1 MADKELPKSG
11 FHGTKHNILPLIKDN
26 KLTSSKERGKIPRY
40 NMSEGD
46 KTYFTPDEGHAWSYA
61 NDELTL
67 NNFKEQPR
75 PVVFPVKVS
84 EGSNVTEDRNTP
96 FFGSLS
102 LTSDG
107 PLDVPSEPEWSPPPQ
122 KYQGTVTQT
131 ALPHINW
138 HQFDMPNWVVYRG
151 DGPVLKGYNGAK
163 DKHMPLMIHRARP
176 LFSSIDAIMKEAHTE
191 LDNRKDRQAI
201 KSREKKLAADKLPP
215 VTEPIKEDPDQL
227 KLF

>member
-11 FHGTKHNILPLIKDN
+11 FHGTKGNILPLITDN
-26 KLTSSKERGKIPRY
+26 KLTSSKERGRKPRY

-46 KTYFTPDEGHAWSYA
+46 KTYFTPDETHAWSYA
-61 NDELTL
+61 NDGLTL
-67 NNFKEQPR
+67 DNFKKEPR
-75 PVVFPVKVS
+75 PVVLPVKAG

-102 LTSDG
+102 VTSDS
-107 PLDVPSEPEWSPPPQ
+107 PLDITAEPEWSPPPQ
-122 KYQGTVTQT
+122 KYRGTVTQT

-151 DGPVLKGYNGAK
+151 DGRLSI
-163 DKHMPLMIHRARP
+163 DKARP
-176 LFSSIDAIMKEAHTE
+176 LFSSIDAVMKEAHPQ
-191 LDNRKDRQAI
+191 LDSRRDTHAI
-201 KSREKKLAADKLPP
+201 KSMETKLAASKLPP
-215 VTEPIKEDPDQL
+215 VTEPTKEDPDQL